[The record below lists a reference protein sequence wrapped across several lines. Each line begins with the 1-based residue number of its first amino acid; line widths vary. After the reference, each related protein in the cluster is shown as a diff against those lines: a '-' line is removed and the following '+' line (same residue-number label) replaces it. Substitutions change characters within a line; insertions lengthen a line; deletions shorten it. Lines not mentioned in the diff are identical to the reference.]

1 MSRRT
6 YTVTAGHG
14 ASDPGAVYFGYTE
27 RELMTELRDLVSNKL
42 RAKGHEVR
50 TDGERGINLA
60 LTHAMHLIA
69 GSAAAVEL
77 HTNAAANASA
87 TGVEVVALPAQRELA
102 QRLARAIADVLR
114 LPMRGQ
120 LGWIDQSAS
129 ARGRLGYVARGGM
142 VVEVFFL
149 SNIKDLAAYQNK
161 KWLVASA
168 IADTLAAH
176 VAGPVPD
183 AARAS
188 IP

>member
-1 MSRRT
+1 MIRRT

-27 RELMTELRDLVSNKL
+27 RELMTELRDLVANKL

-60 LTHAMHLIA
+60 LTHALHLIA

-77 HTNAAANASA
+77 HTNAAANAAA

-114 LPMRGQ
+114 LPLRGQ

-149 SNIKDLAAYQNK
+149 SNLKDLAVYQSK
-161 KWLVASA
+161 KWLVAQA
-168 IADTLAAH
+168 IADTLGAQ
-176 VAGPVPD
+176 P
-183 AARAS
+183 
-188 IP
+188 